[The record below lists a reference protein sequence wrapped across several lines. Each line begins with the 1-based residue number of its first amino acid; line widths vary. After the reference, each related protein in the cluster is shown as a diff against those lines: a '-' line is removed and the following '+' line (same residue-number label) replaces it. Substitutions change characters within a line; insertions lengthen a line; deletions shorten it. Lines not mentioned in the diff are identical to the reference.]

1 MKSKLKIKPLA
12 IPGMAFFI
20 IFVITLIII
29 GITIITLHVQERQQ
43 DEIGKPKIPDF

>member
-20 IFVITLIII
+20 IFIVTLIII
-29 GITIITLHVQERQQ
+29 ITHTWDLYNKINIVQLLY
-43 DEIGKPKIPDF
+43 INK